1 MTLQEYVVSL
11 QNQNLSQEEIYAK
24 VEEWKKKNP
33 QPQVEEEV
41 EEVVEEKP
49 IKLTIESATEP
60 IDENEK
66 LDKAINDAY
75 KQYVNDG
82 DYSFP
87 TNIDFEKI
95 DIPEEYD
102 NPQTYFREM
111 VEVGP
116 KYDFKSSQQNINKLE
131 ADLIQISG
139 GDMEMDAM
147 DAPNKIKMYND
158 TLIELNKAIEDHN
171 TALRSVQDKEQ
182 IEKDKIA
189 KKSYL
194 EKLVTVDLAKG
205 STTLGE
211 MMFGL
216 GESFYDIF
224 SLPQNLLVKAGVLPE
239 EFETSSK
246 KFKEEFGITNAL
258 LDFYQKESEELGKE
272 QAIWNNENYDTQ
284 GIYENFK
291 KGNWSDGFKQLGSGL
306 AESAPVSIGMMA
318 GGASTSIPR
327 LAAGSTPMF
336 VGPELERLREEN
348 PGASEFDLTVK
359 AIGLAGAETVFS
371 AIGTG
376 TLGKVY
382 KDILLKEGKQQG
394 SKIFRNGLIE
404 MYEQALKKAGAP
416 AGALG
421 EGIEEVATQIT
432 QNMINGKDPFEG
444 VNDAFL
450 QGLGGGAT
458 YSGPINVMQVKQG
471 IQEAVAINKINKNI
485 AEINPNFNV
494 NNLTEVY
501 SKPVELS
508 TPISSLEELKIA
520 QVPNANTIIDQQIKK
535 DLELGKINQEQAN
548 NIQDNFNNITKATQ
562 QLKPLG
568 LQENV
573 EASNLLIEKNKL
585 QQKIKEV
592 DDSALTKDDAARVNE
607 INDRLG
613 EIVTEEK
620 AAFEKEKSE
629 TVGMSVLPTRQE
641 GETVEET
648 DIEVDDSADGINETL
663 LETIKDPNASKAA
676 QNQAQQALI
685 DSNQN
690 LYLEAVR
697 FSTEAGTI
705 PRNKVL
711 EAINSR
717 LGPIINNFDPAKGV
731 TWSTYVT
738 NSLKPKMQEIYSE
751 ASIGQRGVS
760 LDTEGARQV
769 ADTQVETDTRQEIP
783 QRPKVYPASLE
794 VISEKITPETRADQ
808 TAMIQQDIDRG
819 IASIGISPKSI
830 AQEISSKTKSK
841 EYRKLI
847 KNQLGKWNSTE
858 YNENVDRLVT
868 KDFIRTIPIA
878 TLKRRFGKLFN
889 ITQTG
894 TVPTTKVEN
903 GKRTDFKKP
912 VFNIP
917 AITEDQLQSVR
928 DYFKSSEKRQQS
940 LYSLLGEGIAVEQ
953 IEELKANDSF
963 MQDLQ
968 GKLELKN
975 SNLTAEQFMD
985 EVASDLDKRNLED
998 TSLDVVEDTIE
1009 QTLQSAIDNV
1019 DSFIQDQAGTLY
1031 AGLPVSQ
1038 VAKAI
1043 KSGLNIIKDTYS
1055 KTKDIVKSIKAGI
1068 DSIRKALGLTKKE
1081 ADNLQNTFEQE
1092 ITEESLQNDTLDTEY
1107 LVEKVMETEG
1117 LKRDKAFEQ
1126 LIINNAIE
1134 LEGKFPGLK
1143 VILKKPS
1150 EKGRY
1155 RNFDFAFELNG
1166 FEFLGESKLDN
1177 AQYSSVN
1184 GTYDFNT
1191 GNFKFTYDKY
1201 SPELQSVM
1209 DNIVKKSKPKLNAWA
1224 KDIKKQGVDLTT
1236 SSKKIPKTAWMQA
1249 QKAGLQKATTTKETV
1264 SADVIAELYNK
1275 KQPPVYYI
1283 NIQGQGLFYMGEN
1296 PLNLPVPKLEGTV
1309 DMVFRFKRSGTDA
1322 NGNIT
1327 PTLAFVPANIKV
1339 TGEKSNFNLDSP
1351 KSFEKLM
1358 QTPAVQDILKLED
1371 QARNK
1376 TANIASDIVSKK
1388 QNSTEIKQTLVN
1400 SQDVRVNAQK
1410 VDKKEKG
1417 LSAFDFDDTLA
1428 LTKEKVKYTM
1438 PDGTTGELTA
1448 GEFAVQAEELTANGA
1463 EFDFSNF
1470 ENVDISTLE
1479 GPMVSEAR
1487 KKQAKFGP
1495 KDIFVVTARPGA
1507 SATAIQTFLKNI
1519 GLNIPLSNITG
1530 LGNGDPQAKADWF
1543 LEKASEGY
1551 NDFYFADDSLLNV
1564 QQVKNVLDQIDVK
1577 SDVQQAIADK
1587 TTRLNNE
1594 FNNQIEEVT
1603 GKESFKR
1610 YSDARARL
1618 EGKQKDK
1625 GIFKRF
1631 INQFTITP
1639 SADDFMGLMYAFM
1652 GKGKQGNKHAQFIKE
1667 NLMDPYNKAEQELL
1681 SAKVTVANDFAALKN
1696 AFPTLKSK
1704 NGKNPLM
1711 QEIGVGPYTKS
1722 QAIRVYM
1729 WNKQGMEIPGMSK
1742 RDIDALVSA
1751 VESDLELLPFADN
1764 VMLVQKNKEYP
1775 APTKNWLAGDITTDI
1790 LRGLDTTYRK
1800 ELMTEFNENSD
1811 IIFSPENLNKIE
1823 ALFGSK
1829 FRESLVDSLR
1839 RMKSGSNRPVFVGSG
1854 ARIVNEMMDWLNSS
1868 VGAVMFLNMRSGLL
1882 QLISNVN
1889 FINWGDNNIYNA
1901 AKAFTSK
1908 DYFPTVLKLMNSDY
1922 LVNRR
1927 DGLKINVNEAELAD
1941 AGRQGGIKGMI
1952 NYILD
1957 KGFAITRVMDSIAI
1971 ATGGATFFINRKKSL
1986 QNRVNPE
1993 TGKLYTE
2000 AEAESK
2006 AFDDFY
2012 AIAEETQQSSNP
2024 ARISQQQASFAGR
2037 VILSF
2042 QNVTM
2047 QYNRKTKKS
2056 IQDLYNRRT
2065 KPGMTQ
2071 RESDLSNLSSII
2083 YYVGVQNLVFNGL
2096 QQALFALA
2104 FEDEP
2109 EEKEKANAASIA
2121 NGMLDSLLFG
2131 LGFGGAIV
2139 STVKNVVA
2147 RVAEESEKK
2156 TTQYRDTV
2164 WNVFDISPVL
2174 DSKVRKL
2181 RTAAKTF
2188 DWNMD
2193 EIKRRGWS
2201 LDNPAYLA
2209 VSQIISATT
2218 NLPLDR
2224 VLRKAMNIGQAFDE
2238 ETKTWQTVALL
2249 LGWSGWNVG
2258 LPYWGRESTIKKEE
2272 AEDEKLKDKFKND
2285 VRKFKNMGFTKRIP
2299 LTGPNSG
2306 KPSGELGVDYIQIER
2321 PDGKIQYYKKP

>member
-1 MTLQEYVVSL
+1 MTEEEFALSL
-11 QNQNLSQEEIYAK
+11 PQDISDNERTRRL
-24 VEEWKKKNP
+24 EEWRKENP
-33 QPQVEEEV
+33 QPEVEEEV

-49 IKLTIESATEP
+49 IPLTIASATEP
-60 IDENEK
+60 IEPETSVD
-66 LDKAINDAY
+66 
-75 KQYVNDG
+75 
-82 DYSFP
+82 
-87 TNIDFEKI
+87 DF
-95 DIPEEYD
+95 
-102 NPQTYFREM
+102 
-111 VEVGP
+111 
-116 KYDFKSSQQNINKLE
+116 DFKSSQNNINKLE
-131 ADLIQISG
+131 DDLIKISG
-139 GDMEMDAM
+139 GDMEMDAL
-147 DAPNKIKMYND
+147 DSSNRVKMYND
-158 TLIELNKAIEDHN
+158 TLTKLNKSIEDYN

-194 EKLVTVDLAKG
+194 EKLATVDLAKG

-224 SLPQNLLVKAGVLPE
+224 SWPQNALVDAGILPKKYE
-239 EFETSSK
+239 LSSK
-246 KFKEEFGITNAL
+246 KFKEEFGITNPL
-258 LDFYQKESEELGKE
+258 LEFYQKESEKLGKE
-272 QAIWNNENYDTQ
+272 QAIWNNENYDTK

-318 GGASTSIPR
+318 GGSATSIPR

-336 VGPELERLREEN
+336 LGPELERLREEN
-348 PGASEFDLTVK
+348 PGASEFDLTTK

-371 AIGTG
+371 AIGSG

-394 SKIFRNGLIE
+394 AKVFRNGLIE
-404 MYEQALKKAGAP
+404 MYEQALKKVGAP

-421 EGIEEVATQIT
+421 EGVEEVATQIT

-444 VNDAFL
+444 VGDAFL

-458 YSGPINVMQVKQG
+458 YAGPINVMQFKNG
-471 IQEAVAINKINKNI
+471 IQEAMAINKINKSV
-485 AEINPNFNV
+485 AKINPDFNV
-494 NNLTEVY
+494 NNITEVY
-501 SKPVELS
+501 STPVDLSKPVS
-508 TPISSLEELKIA
+508 GLEELKIA
-520 QVPNANTIIDQQIKK
+520 QTPKAKTILDQQVTK

-548 NIQDNFNNITKATQ
+548 NIQENFRDITQATQ

-568 LQENV
+568 LNENV
-573 EASNLLIEKNKL
+573 EAASLLIEKNKL
-585 QQKIKEV
+585 QQKIKQV
-592 DDSALTKDDAARVNE
+592 DDSALTTQDTNRVNE
-607 INDRLG
+607 INSRLG
-613 EIVTEEK
+613 ELVADVETER
-620 AAFEKEKSE
+620 ANV
-629 TVGMSVLPTRQE
+629 VGMSILPTRKSSPKADELATQYQQDPSAVDVEALLDQYNKIGLAAIKFDTRKGDMAREDAIAEINKEFAGIMDRWSPDKGSFSTFVTANIAPKAQGIYDKYIGQKDATTLDRPEAREVVAEEIDIDVTPQE
-641 GETVEET
+641 TGRAKIYPSQLEVVAEKLTPEVRETQNAKVKDEIIRSINDKGVSP
-648 DIEVDDSADGINETL
+648 DIVAKDIIKKTQQKEIRNVIKGAIGRFGSPQYNQFVDDVINQDFINSL
-663 LETIKDPNASKAA
+663 PLATIK
-676 QNQAQQALI
+676 
-685 DSNQN
+685 
-690 LYLEAVR
+690 
-697 FSTEAGTI
+697 G
-705 PRNKVL
+705 
-711 EAINSR
+711 
-717 LGPIINNFDPAKGV
+717 
-731 TWSTYVT
+731 
-738 NSLKPKMQEIYSE
+738 
-751 ASIGQRGVS
+751 
-760 LDTEGARQV
+760 
-769 ADTQVETDTRQEIP
+769 
-783 QRPKVYPASLE
+783 
-794 VISEKITPETRADQ
+794 
-808 TAMIQQDIDRG
+808 
-819 IASIGISPKSI
+819 
-830 AQEISSKTKSK
+830 
-841 EYRKLI
+841 
-847 KNQLGKWNSTE
+847 
-858 YNENVDRLVT
+858 
-868 KDFIRTIPIA
+868 
-878 TLKRRFGKLFN
+878 RFGKLFG
-889 ITQTG
+889 IEEVGRT
-894 TVPTTKVEN
+894 PTKQIKD
-903 GKRTDFKKP
+903 GKRTDFKKQ
-912 VFNIP
+912 VFRIP
-917 AITEDQLQSVR
+917 KTTPEKLQEIK
-928 DYFKSSEKRQQS
+928 DYFKANEKRSQS
-940 LYSLLGEGIAVEQ
+940 LFSILAEGAVV
-953 IEELKANDSF
+953 EEVQAMKADADFMNKLNDV
-963 MQDLQ
+963 
-968 GKLELKN
+968 LELKGSDLN
-975 SNLTAEQFMD
+975 ADQFMD
-985 EVASDLDKRNLED
+985 QFQTDADQRVKED
-998 TSLDVVEDTIE
+998 VSLDVVEDIVE
-1009 QTLQSAIDNV
+1009 QTLQEAIDNV
-1019 DSFIQDQAGTLY
+1019 DSFIEDQAGTLY
-1031 AGLPVSQ
+1031 AGLPVNQ

-1068 DSIRKALGLTKKE
+1068 DSIRKALGLSKKE
-1081 ADNLQNTFEQE
+1081 ADSLQNTFEQE
-1092 ITEESLQNDTLDTEY
+1092 ITQESLENNTLDTEY
-1107 LVEKVMETEG
+1107 LVEKVMETDG

-1134 LEGKFPGLK
+1134 LESKFPGLK

-1209 DNIVKKSKPKLNAWA
+1209 DNIVKKSKPKLTAWA
-1224 KDIKKQGVDLTT
+1224 KDIKKQGVNLTT

-1249 QKAGLQKATTTKETV
+1249 QKAGLQKAITTKETV
-1264 SADVIAELYNK
+1264 SADVISELYNK

-1339 TGEKSNFNLDSP
+1339 TGDKSNFNLDSP

-1376 TANIASDIVSKK
+1376 TVEIAADIVSKK
-1388 QNSTEIKQTLVN
+1388 QNATQIKQTLIN
-1400 SQDVRVNAQK
+1400 SQDVRVDAQK
-1410 VDKKEKG
+1410 VDKKQKG

-1495 KDIFVVTARPGA
+1495 KDIFVVTARPGV
-1507 SATAIQTFLKNI
+1507 SAEAIQTFLKNI
-1519 GLNIPLSNITG
+1519 GLNIPISNITG

-1543 LEKASEGY
+1543 LEKATEGY
-1551 NDFYFADDSLLNV
+1551 NDFYFSDDSLLNV

-1587 TTRLNNE
+1587 PTRLNKE
-1594 FNNQIEEVT
+1594 FNKQIEEVT
-1603 GKESFKR
+1603 GKEDFKK

-1625 GIFKRF
+1625 GVFKRF

-1681 SAKVTVANDFAALKN
+1681 SSKVTVANDFAALRE

-1704 NGKNPLM
+1704 RGKNPLM
-1711 QEIGVGPYTKS
+1711 EEIGVGPYSKS

-1729 WNKQGMEIPGMSK
+1729 WNKQGMDIPGMSQ
-1742 RDIDALVSA
+1742 RDIDALVAA
-1751 VESDLELLPFADN
+1751 VESDLELKPFADN
-1764 VMLVQKNKEYP
+1764 VILVQKNKQYP
-1775 APTKNWLAGDITTDI
+1775 APGANWLAGDITTDI
-1790 LRGLDTTYRK
+1790 LKGLDTTYRK
-1800 ELMTEFNENSD
+1800 ELMTEFNENVD
-1811 IIFSPENLNKIE
+1811 IIFSKENLNKIE
-1823 ALFGSK
+1823 AIYGSK
-1829 FRESLVDSLR
+1829 FKESLVDSLR
-1839 RMKSGSNRPVFVGSG
+1839 RMKTGSNRPVFVGSG
-1854 ARIVNEMMDWLNSS
+1854 SRIVNEMMDWLNSS

-1908 DYFPTVLKLMNSDY
+1908 DYFPTVLKLLNSDY

-1957 KGFAITRVMDSIAI
+1957 KGFAITRIMDSVAI
-1971 ATGGATFFINRKKSL
+1971 ATGGATFFINRKQSL
-1986 QNRVNPE
+1986 QNRVNSE

-2000 AEAESK
+2000 QEAEAK
-2006 AFDDFY
+2006 TFDDFY

-2024 ARISQQQASFAGR
+2024 SRISQQQASLAGR

-2071 RESDLSNLSSII
+2071 RESDLSNLSSVM
-2083 YYVGVQNLVFNGL
+2083 YYVAVQNLVFNAL

-2104 FEDEP
+2104 FDDEP
-2109 EEKEKANAASIA
+2109 EEKDKDKAANIA

-2139 STVKNVVA
+2139 STVKNVA
-2147 RVAEESEKK
+2147 MKIADESEKK
-2156 TTQYRDTV
+2156 STQYRDVV
-2164 WNVFDISPVL
+2164 WSVFDISPVL

-2193 EIKRRGWS
+2193 EIKKRGWS

-2209 VSQIISATT
+2209 ISQIVSAST
-2218 NLPLDR
+2218 NLPIDR

-2238 ETKTWQTVALL
+2238 ETKTWQRVALL
-2249 LGWSGWNVG
+2249 LGWSGWNLD

-2272 AEDEKLKDKFKND
+2272 ATEARIKEKYSID
-2285 VRKFKNMGFTKRIP
+2285 VRRMKSIGFTKRVP

-2306 KPSGELGVDYIQIER
+2306 KPSGKLGVDYIQLER